1 MPRLQRHLWLVR
13 AVAWVRG
20 EDDKP
25 EKAVARLKCLMDA
38 AEARPGWHE
47 SWRQWWRAFT
57 QDVDM
62 TPLLADYGFAPRAAF
77 LSELSNRL
85 RMKLLPGTPETTDIA
100 DLFALVFSSPRDG
113 QWLRAIDSE
122 TLQRLL
128 QWFELAQDG
137 GESDQPWVTTVLD
150 AVMFATSQVSATGFA
165 PEIRLRM
172 SPDALAAR
180 TFQGLSMAQERL
192 RVAVITH
199 GPQSGEACL
208 ASDALRQQLDAC
220 RHAAYTV
227 YAHLQEHG
235 ISVGI
240 VFRLRQLR
248 ERILRIKVLLDV
260 LQSAERHKHVVALL
274 ADLVQLRFA
283 QRSLR
288 ALFAGSMQ
296 LLAARVAERSAESG
310 EHYITRNRAEYRSM
324 LLKSAGGGAVVGL
337 TVWSKFAL
345 ALLGLGA
352 FWNGLALGL
361 NYALWFVLIQMLHWT
376 LATKQPAVTAP
387 AMVARLRHIQEPRAV
402 RGFVDEVAN
411 LLRTQSVAIAG
422 NLLLVVPCVL
432 LLGGLWHG
440 LHGAPPLTDQ
450 EARYVLGSLNL
461 AGPVALFAA
470 FTGVLLFAS
479 SLVAGWAENWFVYHR
494 LDSALAYHP
503 RITHWLGKARA
514 VRWAHWWREHIS
526 GLAANVSLGL
536 MLGLVPAFA
545 AFFGLGLEVR
555 HVTLSAG
562 QLGAAAMTLGWDF
575 WREPMFWWALAG
587 VALIGPLNVGVSFFL
602 AFRLALRAQNV
613 TAHQRDRIRASLW
626 RRLWRHPLSFLL
638 PPARRERRGKSHG

>member
-1 MPRLQRHLWLVR
+1 MERHLWLVQ

-20 EDDKP
+20 SGIRP
-25 EKAVARLKCLMDA
+25 GAAVVRLRHLLDA

-47 SWRQWWRAFT
+47 AWQAWWRNFT
-57 QDVDM
+57 RDVDL

-77 LSELSNRL
+77 LSEFSNRL
-85 RMKLLPGTPETTDIA
+85 RMKLLPGTPETTDVA
-100 DLFALVFSSPRDG
+100 DLFALVFSHPDDVH
-113 QWLRAIDSE
+113 WLRAIDGE
-122 TLQRLL
+122 TLQRLSA
-128 QWFELAQDG
+128 WFVPVPADAAAPQA
-137 GESDQPWVTTVLD
+137 WVVTLLD

-172 SPDALAAR
+172 SDDALAAR
-180 TFQGLSMAQERL
+180 TFQALPMAFERL
-192 RVAVITH
+192 RTAVLEH
-199 GPQSGEACL
+199 GPQSGEAWL

-248 ERILRIKVLLDV
+248 ERVLRIKALLEV
-260 LQSAERHKHVVALL
+260 LQSPEPQKPCSTLL

-288 ALFAGSMQ
+288 ALLAGSLQ
-296 LLAARVAERSAESG
+296 LLSARVAERSAESG
-310 EHYITRNRAEYRSM
+310 EHYITRDRQEYRGM

-337 TVWSKFAL
+337 TVWSKFAM

-361 NYALWFVLIQMLHWT
+361 NYAMWFVLIQLLHWT

-387 AMVARLRHIQEPRAV
+387 AMVARLRHIREPRAV

-411 LLRTQSVAIAG
+411 LLRSQMVAIAG
-422 NLLLVVPCVL
+422 NLLLVVPTVL
-432 LLGGLWHG
+432 LLGALWQWWQA
-440 LHGAPPLTDQ
+440 APPLDEHETS
-450 EARYVLGSLNL
+450 YVLASLSL
-461 AGPVALFAA
+461 AGPAALFAA

-494 LDSALAYHP
+494 LDSALAHHP
-503 RITHWLGKARA
+503 RSTRWLGRERA
-514 VRWAHWWREHIS
+514 ARWAHWWRDHIS

-562 QLGAAAMTLGWDF
+562 QLAAATMALGWEF
-575 WREPMFWWALAG
+575 WREPAFWWAVGG
-587 VALIGPLNVGVSFFL
+587 VAVIGPINVGVSFFL

-613 TAHQRDRIRASLW
+613 TATQRDRIRASLW
-626 RRLWRHPLSFLL
+626 RRLWRHPLTFVL
-638 PPARRERRGKSHG
+638 PPPGRERPGSRHG